1 MQSHCF
7 RFLQEI
13 NKNNGFPTVAVQP
26 CLLPRCYCDGVVGPF
41 LADAK
46 SQVPTG
52 SLEIRPRYILRRRVG
67 VGDHGYVATDLPR
80 GLVLGFRCSFYVAHR
95 CFFRVGGACGY
106 GNLFSTG
113 YGTATAALSSTLFK
127 DGFACGTC
135 YQIRCRGS
143 PHCYGSF
150 PIITVTGTNLCPPN
164 WAQPSDNGG
173 WCNPPRRHFDLSK
186 PAFMQI
192 AYWRAGIVPVMYRRV
207 PCVRKGGIRF
217 LLQGNEYW
225 LLAFVT
231 NVGGEGDVGSMWVKG
246 SNTDWM
252 RMSHNWGASFQAFS
266 RLVGQSLSFKI
277 TSYTTRKTIIA
288 TDVAPSTWYLGMTYE
303 ADVNFA

>member
-1 MQSHCF
+1 MCRCRGRCS
-7 RFLQEI
+7 
-13 NKNNGFPTVAVQP
+13 PTVSGCCRKSTRTMASLLWPCSLVFFLVSTATVSSALSLPIPSLRFQP
-26 CLLPRCYCDGVVGPF
+26 GPW
-41 LADAK
+41 
-46 SQVPTG
+46 
-52 SLEIRPRYILRRRVG
+52 RYAHATFY
-67 VGDHGYVATDLPR
+67 GDESASETM
-80 GLVLGFRCSFYVAHR
+80 
-95 CFFRVGGACGY
+95 GGACGY
-106 GNLFSTG
+106 GNLFSSG
-113 YGTATAALSSTLFK
+113 YGIATAALSSTLFN

-225 LLAFVT
+225 LLAFVM

-252 RMSHNWGASFQAFS
+252 RMSRNWGASFQAFS
-266 RLVGQSLSFKI
+266 RLGGQSLSFKI